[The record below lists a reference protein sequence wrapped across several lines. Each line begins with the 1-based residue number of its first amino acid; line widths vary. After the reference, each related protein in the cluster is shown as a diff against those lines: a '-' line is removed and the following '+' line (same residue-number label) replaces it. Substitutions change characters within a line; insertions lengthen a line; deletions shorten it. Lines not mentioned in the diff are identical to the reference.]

1 MFKAMTCSYGTTRGW
16 RALSEGSV
24 LTAGIAVD

>member
-1 MFKAMTCSYGTTRGW
+1 MSKAMTCSYGTTRGW

>member
-1 MFKAMTCSYGTTRGW
+1 MTCSYGTRRGW

-24 LTAGIAVD
+24 LTMGIAVEIVL